1 MTENINQNLGG
12 AFCELLSLE
21 KGKRYTVALM
31 NEFGI
36 GVSVLKFVLEDSK
49 AAPYAQYSES
59 VALKFKIKGKRNSS
73 GLRFYG
79 SKSFAIWEGWV
90 DVNSE
95 AFTVPIF
102 ENGLSCQRSR
112 YSSFDGRYLTDAIES
127 VRTKPLFSKI
137 N

>member
-21 KGKRYTVALM
+21 KGKRYTIALM

-36 GVSVLKFVLEDSK
+36 GISVLKFVLEDSK
-49 AAPYAQYSES
+49 AAPYAKYSQS

-73 GLRFYG
+73 GLRFFG
-79 SKSFAIWEGWV
+79 SKTLAVWEGWV

-95 AFTVPIF
+95 AFTVPTF
-102 ENGLSCQRSR
+102 ENGMSCQRSR
-112 YSSFDGRYLTDAIES
+112 YSSFDDRYLTDAIAS
-127 VRTKPLFSKI
+127 VATKPLFSKI
-137 N
+137 D